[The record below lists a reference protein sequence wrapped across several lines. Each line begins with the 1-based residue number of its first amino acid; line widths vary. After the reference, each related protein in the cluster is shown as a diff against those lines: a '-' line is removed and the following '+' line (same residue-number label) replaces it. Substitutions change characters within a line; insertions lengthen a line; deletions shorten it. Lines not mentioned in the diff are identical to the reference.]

1 MVVLV
6 CGRNQCQEGGSDPG
20 NALLKQN
27 TSTLPTTSKHSVIL
41 IEKSEKCLQEIVF
54 SEQKITWKYL
64 DIGGHWGQVFSS
76 FLNTCPGNGTY

>member
-1 MVVLV
+1 MGGGGGVSNPAPPAPTALI

-54 SEQKITWKYL
+54 SEQKIA
-64 DIGGHWGQVFSS
+64 
-76 FLNTCPGNGTY
+76 